1 MIAGAN
7 YPNYFK
13 FEGVQESSTTD
24 QIKKEFNP
32 LTTVY
37 LEGTV

>member
-13 FEGVQESSTTD
+13 FEVVQEMTTSD
-24 QIKKEFNP
+24 HIKREFNP